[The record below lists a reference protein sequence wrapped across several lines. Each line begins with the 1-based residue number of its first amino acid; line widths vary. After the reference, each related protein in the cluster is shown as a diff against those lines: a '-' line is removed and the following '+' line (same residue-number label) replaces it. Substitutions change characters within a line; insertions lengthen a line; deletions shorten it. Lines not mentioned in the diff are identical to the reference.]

1 MSQKINIILL
11 NGYNN
16 APPTI
21 NITIDGLKHT
31 LEREELTAYIVNVM
45 EQKGYTTTKTKAQ
58 KIPRVHLNH

>member
-1 MSQKINIILL
+1 MSQINIILL

-16 APPTI
+16 GPPTI

-45 EQKGYTTTKTKAQ
+45 EQKGYTTTKTNQQ
-58 KIPRVHLNH
+58 KIPKAGLKQE